1 MNEDDNFY
9 NNASVIGSRLS
20 SIQQREEEQRA
31 EMLDFTGKKFDTII
45 GKDSREEQK
54 DEGEGGAETGG
65 GATAS
70 LLYAGVKKVVSGRVK
85 DALRNVVQN
94 KIDQVK
100 QAKAQRQGQTDD
112 DTPSQN
118 LDANDPAKAPAPD
131 DAPIRSQPEL
141 DIDGLSSAQDVR
153 DASNNLKARVNNM
166 DDQTKQNVQDN
177 FDNDPEK
184 IDNPSSLEDYQ
195 NNLGVMEGHVAD
207 AEKNPATKF
216 TNEDTPTAPD
226 DATAPDV
233 QAPAQPPTQTTL
245 QQQGTST
252 QNIQSDTSTA
262 DLDASSLQQPTG
274 TTTIV
279 QRGNP
284 ASNVQNS
291 DTAGNIV
298 DDAGN
303 ELADNVGNI
312 SQKGMD
318 VLTDKLGVDF
328 GDLAPADLGG
338 ELAGAV
344 GEASG
349 SMLGAIGGALGTALD
364 FLGPIGMLVGLGTT
378 IYGLSE
384 DSKVQQDTD
393 QKQDAMQ
400 KLAGQIND
408 MGGMS
413 YGSIASTPLDT
424 TQFRS
429 GGSSLNF

>member
-9 NNASVIGSRLS
+9 NNASVIGGRLS

-31 EMLDFTGKKFDTII
+31 EKIDLVGKQFDTLI
-45 GKDSREEQK
+45 GQDAREESK
-54 DEGEGGAETGG
+54 EESEGGAETGG

-70 LLYAGVKKVVSGRVK
+70 LLYAGVKKVVGSRVK
-85 DALRNVVQN
+85 SALRNVVQN

-112 DTPSQN
+112 DTSSDN

-233 QAPAQPPTQTTL
+233 QAPSQPAV
-245 QQQGTST
+245 QQSGTST

-279 QRGNP
+279 QNSNP
-284 ASNVQNS
+284 ASS
-291 DTAGNIV
+291 DTATNLV

-328 GDLAPADLGG
+328 GDLAPADIGG

-349 SMLGAIGGALGTALD
+349 SMLGALGGALGTALD

-378 IYGLSE
+378 IFGLTE
-384 DSKVQQDTD
+384 DAKTQTDT
-393 QKQDAMQ
+393 QAKQDSIQ
-400 KLAGQIND
+400 KLASQVND

-429 GGSSLNF
+429 GGASLNF